1 MQKCQITDLM
11 QYLNTQPAA
20 DTTSPCFQN
29 SSQMFIQVGC
39 LIPEAAIEGRVENG
53 LVLGCAAV
61 FIALLVVNFLDYI
74 KKVQENNYVEWDVKT
89 ITSGDFTIEFDIT
102 KALYEDYVEKEHQG
116 WVNARAEEGQTPP
129 TVVAGF
135 QGWIQHEME
144 KRLEQLPNLG
154 FDGDDE
160 ESSVKVAVTTLAFDN
175 AAIINLLRDRG
186 AAIKAE
192 NWDL

>member
-1 MQKCQITDLM
+1 
-11 QYLNTQPAA
+11 
-20 DTTSPCFQN
+20 
-29 SSQMFIQVGC
+29 
-39 LIPEAAIEGRVENG
+39 
-53 LVLGCAAV
+53 
-61 FIALLVVNFLDYI
+61 
-74 KKVQENNYVEWDVKT
+74 
-89 ITSGDFTIEFDIT
+89 
-102 KALYEDYVEKEHQG
+102 
-116 WVNARAEEGQTPP
+116 
-129 TVVAGF
+129 VAGF

-144 KRLEQLPNLG
+144 RRLEKLPNLG